1 MNKSIVNARR
11 DEAPLTKPGATTTTQ
26 DRLGMAGAALDEV
39 MAEAHEA
46 GDWYTLRVLHSL
58 TALLAATRH

>member
-1 MNKSIVNARR
+1 MT
-11 DEAPLTKPGATTTTQ
+11 PQ

>member
-1 MNKSIVNARR
+1 M
-11 DEAPLTKPGATTTTQ
+11 TTQ